1 MKQKDYSSLD
11 LLTLQNKRDRV
22 IIVTKIVFG
31 LILLYIGLMIY
42 FLITKDWEV
51 SRIGPLVAGMAGFAA
66 ASSSLRRKLKQMD
79 EEITKRGQAGS

>member
-11 LLTLQNKRDRV
+11 LPTLQNKRDRV

-51 SRIGPLVAGMAGFAA
+51 SRIGPLVAGMAGLAA